1 MRLAAQFSFKN
12 GLEEVTARYPHL
24 LAEVVDTV
32 RAIDASKACPPVVR
46 RGNLSPEI
54 SRQEINMNRLLCK
67 LSLATLVVVFGAS
80 TFALGQAGAVASPK
94 SREEVNKVRA
104 EFDAGSRQYRE
115 GNFAKAEE
123 HFRKALELDPE
134 HKNAPLFLARA
145 IQEQL
150 KPGDAGAENL
160 AKGEEAV
167 EAYRRILAKN
177 PANED
182 AFDSIISLYRA
193 MRNEEKARETLLE
206 RAGDASLPV
215 GKRAGIYSRLTNEDW
230 QCSYN
235 VTEQKDNRETDQQPD
250 KVIVKYKMPA
260 DSNEFYK
267 ARQCVTRG
275 LEVAEQW
282 LQLTPQNAQAWSY
295 KANLLRESSKLAEM
309 EGDASQKEAAEG
321 QYKDA
326 LAEQQRLTGG
336 AGPGGGDAINRSGDG
351 MVGAAS
357 PTDPASTDSTPATGK
372 RAPISGG
379 VLNGKA
385 ISKPAPVYPS
395 EAREAGAQGTV
406 TVQVLVEED
415 GSVASATAISGPP
428 LLREAAAAAARQARF
443 SPTLLSGQPV
453 RISGVVTY
461 NFVLQ

>member
-1 MRLAAQFSFKN
+1 
-12 GLEEVTARYPHL
+12 
-24 LAEVVDTV
+24 
-32 RAIDASKACPPVVR
+32 
-46 RGNLSPEI
+46 
-54 SRQEINMNRLLCK
+54 MNRLLCK
-67 LSLATLVVVFGAS
+67 LSLAAVVVVFVAS
-80 TFALGQAGAVASPK
+80 TFALGQAGASTSPK

-123 HFRKALELDPE
+123 HFRKTLELDPE

-145 IQEQL
+145 IQEQF
-150 KPGDAGAENL
+150 KPGDTGAENL

-182 AFDSIISLYRA
+182 AFNSIISLYRA
-193 MRNEEKARETLLE
+193 MRNEEKARESLLE
-206 RAGDASLPV
+206 RAGDASLPL

-230 QCSYN
+230 QCSSN
-235 VTEQKDNRETDQQPD
+235 VTEQKDNKETDQQPD

-326 LAEQQRLTGG
+326 LAEQQKLTGG
-336 AGPGGGDAINRSGDG
+336 APADESGTVAPVRMPNDANAATTPGR
-351 MVGAAS
+351 
-357 PTDPASTDSTPATGK
+357 K
-372 RAPISGG
+372 APISGG

-385 ISKPAPVYPS
+385 ISKPAPLYPS
-395 EAREAGAQGTV
+395 EAREANAQGMV
-406 TVQVLVEED
+406 TVQVLVDED